1 MVFDVKLSTIDEKDE
16 LIIDALRQDS
26 NKPIS
31 RLSKEIGIPRAT
43 LQDRINKLVKQGI
56 IKKFTIVPDYGK
68 LGRPVTAFVMVSFHP
83 SPEISQ
89 RALARQ
95 IAMLPEVEEVH
106 LISGEWDILVKIR
119 VKDVESAGSF
129 VIDKIRSMKG
139 VEKTETCVS
148 FECVK
153 EGL

>member
-1 MVFDVKLSTIDEKDE
+1 
-16 LIIDALRQDS
+16 
-26 NKPIS
+26 PIS

-56 IKKFTIVPDYGK
+56 IKKFTIIPDFGK

-83 SPEISQ
+83 SPEVSQ
-89 RALARQ
+89 RELAKQ
-95 IAMLPEVEEVH
+95 IATLPEVEEVH

>member
-1 MVFDVKLSTIDEKDE
+1 MSTIDEKDE
-16 LIIDALRQDS
+16 LIINALRQDS

-56 IKKFTIVPDYGK
+56 IKKFTIIPDFGK

-89 RALARQ
+89 RELARQ

>member
-1 MVFDVKLSTIDEKDE
+1 LSVIDEKDE
-16 LIIDALRQDS
+16 LIINALRKDS

-43 LQDRINKLVKQGI
+43 LQDRINKLVKQGV
-56 IKKFTIVPDYGK
+56 IKRFTVIPDFAK
-68 LGRPVTAFVMVSFHP
+68 LGRPVAAFVMVSFHP

-89 RALARQ
+89 RELARQ
-95 IAMLPEVEEVH
+95 IASLPEVEEVH

-129 VIDKIRSMKG
+129 VIDKIRTMKG

-148 FECVK
+148 FECIK

>member
-1 MVFDVKLSTIDEKDE
+1 LSTIDEKDE
-16 LIIDALRQDS
+16 LIINALRQDS

-56 IKKFTIVPDYGK
+56 IKKFTIIPDFGK

-89 RALARQ
+89 RELARQ

>member
-1 MVFDVKLSTIDEKDE
+1 MSVIDEKDE
-16 LIIDALRQDS
+16 LIINALRKDS

-43 LQDRINKLVKQGI
+43 LQDRINKLVKQGV
-56 IKKFTIVPDYGK
+56 IKRFTVIPDFAK
-68 LGRPVTAFVMVSFHP
+68 LGRPVAAFVMVSFHP

-89 RALARQ
+89 RELARQ
-95 IAMLPEVEEVH
+95 IASLPEVEEVH

-129 VIDKIRSMKG
+129 VIDKIRTMKG

-148 FECVK
+148 FECIK

>member
-1 MVFDVKLSTIDEKDE
+1 MSTLDEKDE
-16 LIIDALRQDS
+16 LIINALRQDS

-43 LQDRINKLVKQGI
+43 LQDRINKLVKQGV
-56 IKKFTIVPDYGK
+56 IKKFTIIPDFGK

-83 SPEISQ
+83 LPEVSQ
-89 RALARQ
+89 RELARQ

>member
-1 MVFDVKLSTIDEKDE
+1 MSVIDEKDE
-16 LIIDALRQDS
+16 LIINALRKDS

-43 LQDRINKLVKQGI
+43 LQDRINKLVKQGV
-56 IKKFTIVPDYGK
+56 IKRFTVIPDFAK
-68 LGRPVTAFVMVSFHP
+68 LGRPVAAFVMVSFHP

-89 RALARQ
+89 RELARQ
-95 IAMLPEVEEVH
+95 IALLPEVEEVH

-129 VIDKIRSMKG
+129 VIDKIRTMKG

-148 FECVK
+148 FECIK

>member
-1 MVFDVKLSTIDEKDE
+1 MIDEKDE
-16 LIIDALRQDS
+16 VIISALRQDS

-56 IKKFTIVPDYGK
+56 IKKFTIIPDFGK

-83 SPEISQ
+83 SPEVSQ
-89 RALARQ
+89 RELAKQ
-95 IAMLPEVEEVH
+95 IATLPEVEEVH

>member
-1 MVFDVKLSTIDEKDE
+1 LSTLDEKDE
-16 LIIDALRQDS
+16 LIINALRQDS

-43 LQDRINKLVKQGI
+43 LQDRINKLVKQGV
-56 IKKFTIVPDYGK
+56 IKKFTIIPDFGK

-83 SPEISQ
+83 LPEVSQ
-89 RALARQ
+89 RELARQ

>member
-1 MVFDVKLSTIDEKDE
+1 MSTIDEKDE
-16 LIIDALRQDS
+16 LIINALRQDS

-43 LQDRINKLVKQGI
+43 LQDRINKLVKQGV
-56 IKKFTIVPDYGK
+56 IKKFTIVPDFGK

-89 RALARQ
+89 RELARQ

>member
-1 MVFDVKLSTIDEKDE
+1 MSIIDEKDE
-16 LIIDALRQDS
+16 LIINALRQDS

-56 IKKFTIVPDYGK
+56 IKKFTIIPDFGK
-68 LGRPVTAFVMVSFHP
+68 LGRPVTAFVMISFHP
-83 SPEISQ
+83 SPEVSQ
-89 RALARQ
+89 RELARQ
-95 IAMLPEVEEVH
+95 IATLPEVEEVH